1 MMEYWN
7 NVMKKQ
13 EINSTAQTVIFNASF
28 QHSNL
33 PIFQGFK
40 NIIYFL

>member
-1 MMEYWN
+1 MEYWID
-7 NVMKKQ
+7 VMKEQK
-13 EINSTAQTVIFNASF
+13 INSAVQTVISNASF
-28 QHSNL
+28 QHPNL